1 MHPIARNRR
10 TNRLAELRRKLAAE
24 QQIARYPCAVLPPNA
39 SKARRERCAARAR
52 ERVERLSAEIA
63 RLEETC
69 ET

>member
-39 SKARRERCAARAR
+39 SKRRRDRCAARAL

-63 RLEETC
+63 RLETTC

>member
-1 MHPIARNRR
+1 MHPITLNRR

-63 RLEETC
+63 RLET
-69 ET
+69 T

>member
-24 QQIARYPCAVLPPNA
+24 QQIARYPVAVLPPNA
-39 SKARRERCAARAR
+39 SKVRRQRCAARAR
-52 ERVERLSAEIA
+52 ARVEKLSAEIA
-63 RLEETC
+63 RMETTC

>member
-1 MHPIARNRR
+1 MHPIACNRR

-63 RLEETC
+63 RLET
-69 ET
+69 T